1 MLLNYVLLLR
11 VSIKYGRAETVSAN
25 AFVLKTALGDYPP
38 SIGHIEEIP
47 PRA

>member
-1 MLLNYVLLLR
+1 MLLNYVLLLK
-11 VSIKYGRAETVSAN
+11 VSIKYGQTETVSAN

-38 SIGHIEEIP
+38 SIGHIEEIT